1 MADPRKQSY
10 TPRFMSSNTSGSRAD
25 RILRENLAKKRNE
38 LERATEQEEIGS
50 QYYSSTGKG
59 LSPKPS
65 DYARAQ
71 EVREQD
77 LQEKAKKV
85 EAKQKAFRYV
95 MDSDLQQEESRMTDQ
110 RRPYGIGSQSLPTNV
125 DPSKDPL
132 FKDFEERSASAPR
145 RPQPATPQDSQELEL
160 NERQYG
166 IGSMSLLKD
175 KDIQRQDDDIKQA
188 QESKEAKANAKAK
201 KLKEEENKKVVLS
214 ELSPDPT
221 KGGKVDPVDK
231 GKGYTVVDGKRVR
244 DKSYIAPE
252 RASDPLA
259 DEERY
264 GDAGYNVS
272 SDYAKQ
278 LGMNASTD
286 VFTVEKGSE
295 AESLVT
301 WAGNK
306 AKYKEVFKNEKDKLN
321 SLIEEEEKLLKE
333 TGGAGAPRKTVFAGG
348 SPDADLL
355 KDVRSLADISK
366 KDAKNIVT
374 AEGLQELKTP
384 NIPPNI
390 GGFGEEEILGYNNP
404 KVDPKDQS
412 VDKLTPSQADAIPMT
427 WVDKNGFT
435 RLSSDA
441 LVSALN
447 TSNAYVIK
455 NQSEI
460 DEIQAD
466 WEKDALQG
474 QTAKRPPMMN
484 EPLLARIREQF
495 SLPDSQGLKTKNY
508 GLTDKEYNEAVRLNY
523 VTPWTPKTYDNVVKN
538 KETITETT
546 TVKSNPEK
554 QEVEVQTQLGT
565 AMSKAINDNTTATL
579 SSSSY
584 TLPKEDITGDYKYLE
599 LDNSAKIPVTEA
611 NKVIDEI
618 NKEDVKQIAFNII
631 DKEGH
636 STKLSPNDFDNVVI
650 DKDGKPKPVQ
660 EWSFSNWDTSKSKS
674 VKKGEYPK
682 VLVYKADNNT
692 WAKVNMETGVVNTV
706 RTKDGENPPKRWKVP
721 VSAITLAK
729 QNTPPNPNLPKG
741 FIVLETQKKQPKNKK
756 FNVRGK
762 EGARGYTVG
771 VTKGQVKFRTRGIA
785 K

>member
-10 TPRFMSSNTSGSRAD
+10 TPRFMSSNASGSRAD
-25 RILRENLAKKRNE
+25 EILRENLRRKRNE
-38 LERATEQEEIGS
+38 LESATQQEGLGS
-50 QYYSSTGKG
+50 VYYSSTGKG
-59 LSPKPS
+59 ISPS
-65 DYARAQ
+65 VEDYARAKAK
-71 EVREQD
+71 REQD
-77 LQEKAKKV
+77 LQEKAKEV

-160 NERQYG
+160 NERKYG

-175 KDIQRQDDDIKQA
+175 EDIQRQDDDIKQA
-188 QESKEAKANAKAK
+188 QAQAEAEAQAKAQRLKQAEDIQLLK
-201 KLKEEENKKVVLS
+201 KPE
-214 ELSPDPT
+214 PT

-231 GKGYTVVDGKRVR
+231 GKGYTVKDGKMVK

-295 AESLVT
+295 AESLVN

-306 AKYKEVFKNEKDKLN
+306 AKYKEVFKNEKNKLD
-321 SLIEEEEKLLKE
+321 SLIEEEEKLLQE

-355 KDVRSLADISK
+355 QDVPSLGDISK
-366 KDAKNIVT
+366 KDAEKIVT
-374 AEGLQELKTP
+374 AEMMGKLKTP

-404 KVDPKDQS
+404 KVDPKDKK
-412 VDKLTPSQADAIPMT
+412 VDKLTPSEADAIPME

-435 RLSSDA
+435 RLTSDA

-460 DEIQAD
+460 DEIQAS

-495 SLPDSQGLKTKNY
+495 SLPDSEGLKTKNY
-508 GLTDKEYNEAVRLNY
+508 GLTDKEYKEAVRLNY
-523 VTPWTPKTYDNVVKN
+523 VTPWTEKTYDNVVKN

-584 TLPKEDITGDYKYLE
+584 TLPKEDITGGYQG
-599 LDNSAKIPVTEA
+599 LDLNNSAKIPVTEA

-636 STKLSPNDFDNVVI
+636 NTKLSPNDFDNIVI

-706 RTKDGENPPKRWKVP
+706 RTKDGENPPKKWKVP

-729 QNTPPNPNLPKG
+729 QNTPPHPNLPKG

>member
-10 TPRFMSSNTSGSRAD
+10 TPRFMSSNASGSRAD
-25 RILRENLAKKRNE
+25 EILRENLRRKRNE
-38 LERATEQEEIGS
+38 LESATQQEGLGS
-50 QYYSSTGKG
+50 VYYSSSSQPRLNPSIGDFAKG
-59 LSPKPS
+59 IT
-65 DYARAQ
+65 Q
-71 EVREQD
+71 REQD
-77 LQEKAKKV
+77 LQEKAKEV

-132 FKDFEERSASAPR
+132 FKDAVEKAEARPR

-160 NERQYG
+160 NERKYG
-166 IGSMSLLKD
+166 IGSMSLLRD
-175 KDIQRQDDDIKQA
+175 EDIQRQDDDIKQA
-188 QESKEAKANAKAK
+188 QAQAQAEAQAEAQRLKQVEDIQLLK
-201 KLKEEENKKVVLS
+201 KPE
-214 ELSPDPT
+214 PT

-231 GKGYTVVDGKRVR
+231 GKGYTVKDGKRVR

-286 VFTVEKGSE
+286 VFTVEKGSK

-306 AKYKEVFKNEKDKLN
+306 AKYKEVFKNEKNKLD
-321 SLIEEEEKLLKE
+321 SLIEEENKLLKE
-333 TGGAGAPRKTVFAGG
+333 TGGAGAPTKTVFAGG
-348 SPDADLL
+348 SPDADL
-355 KDVRSLADISK
+355 ISE
-366 KDAKNIVT
+366 KDAKKIVT
-374 AEGLQELKTP
+374 AEGLQELKTSNETFNTDGRASDP
-384 NIPPNI
+384 FAEV
-390 GGFGEEEILGYNNP
+390 GGGYYNP

-412 VDKLTPSQADAIPMT
+412 VDKLTPSEADAIPLT

-435 RLSSDA
+435 RLTSDA
-441 LVSALN
+441 LVSALE

-455 NQSEI
+455 SQSDI
-460 DEIQAD
+460 DKIQAD

-495 SLPDSQGLKTKNY
+495 SLPDSEGLKTKNY
-508 GLTDKEYNEAVRLNY
+508 GLTDKEYKEAVRLNY

-584 TLPKEDITGDYKYLE
+584 TRTKEDITGGYQG
-599 LDNSAKIPVTEA
+599 LDLNNSAKIPVTEA

-706 RTKDGENPPKRWKVP
+706 RTKDGENPPKKWKVP

-729 QNTPPNPNLPKG
+729 QNTPPHPNLPKG
-741 FIVLETQKKQPKNKK
+741 FIVLATQKKQPKNKK

>member
-10 TPRFMSSNTSGSRAD
+10 TPRFMSSNASGSRAD
-25 RILRENLAKKRNE
+25 EILRENLRRKRNE
-38 LERATEQEEIGS
+38 LESATQQEGLGS
-50 QYYSSTGKG
+50 EYYSSTGKG
-59 LSPKPS
+59 ISPS
-65 DYARAQ
+65 IEDYARAIEIRKQ
-71 EVREQD
+71 Q
-77 LQEKAKKV
+77 LQEKAKEV
-85 EAKQKAFRYV
+85 EAQQKAFRYV
-95 MDSDLQQEESRMTDQ
+95 TDSDLQQEESRNKGNPNVGT
-110 RRPYGIGSQSLPTNV
+110 GFVTNV
-125 DPSKDPL
+125 NPSKDPL
-132 FKDFEERSASAPR
+132 FKDAVEKSASAPR
-145 RPQPATPQDSQELEL
+145 RPKAPQDSQELEL
-160 NERQYG
+160 NENKSNYG

-175 KDIQRQDDDIKQA
+175 EDIKRQDDDIKQA

-201 KLKEEENKKVVLS
+201 KLKEEENIKVVLS
-214 ELSPDPT
+214 ELSSDPT

-244 DKSYIAPE
+244 DKSYVAPE

-286 VFTVEKGSE
+286 VFTVEKGSK
-295 AESLVT
+295 AESLVN

-306 AKYKEVFKNEKDKLN
+306 AKYKEVFKNEKNKLD
-321 SLIEEEEKLLKE
+321 SLIEEEQKLLQE
-333 TGGAGAPRKTVFAGG
+333 TGGAGAPTKTVFAGG
-348 SPDADLL
+348 SPDADL
-355 KDVRSLADISK
+355 ISE
-366 KDAKNIVT
+366 KDAKKIVT
-374 AEGLQELKTP
+374 VEGYQKLKTSNETFNTDGRASDP
-384 NIPPNI
+384 FAEV
-390 GGFGEEEILGYNNP
+390 GGGYYNP

-412 VDKLTPSQADAIPMT
+412 VNDVTPSEADAIPLT
-427 WVDKNGFT
+427 WVDKFGFT
-435 RLSSDA
+435 RLTSDA
-441 LVSALN
+441 LVSALE

-455 NQSEI
+455 SQSEI
-460 DEIQAD
+460 DKKQAD

-495 SLPDSQGLKTKNY
+495 SLPDSEGLKTKNY

-565 AMSKAINDNTTATL
+565 TMSKAINDNTTATL

-584 TLPKEDITGDYKYLE
+584 TRTKEDITGGYQG
-599 LDNSAKIPVTEA
+599 LDLNNSAKIPVTEA

>member
-10 TPRFMSSNTSGSRAD
+10 TPRFMSSNRGGSRAD
-25 RILRENLAKKRNE
+25 SILRSRRQSQDNLQDNLEEQERE
-38 LERATEQEEIGS
+38 LERS
-50 QYYSSTGKG
+50 QSSPIPQSS
-59 LSPKPS
+59 LAPKPS
-65 DYARAQ
+65 DYLRAQ
-71 EVREQD
+71 EVIEQK
-77 LQEKAKKV
+77 LKADEEARAKAL
-85 EAKQKAFRYV
+85 EDQRAKQEAFRYV
-95 MDSDLQQEESRMTDQ
+95 TDSDLQQEESRNQGNPM
-110 RRPYGIGSQSLPTNV
+110 INFSNV
-125 DPSKDPL
+125 NPSKAPL
-132 FKDFEERSASAPR
+132 FKEFEEKSASAPR
-145 RPQPATPQDSQELEL
+145 RPKPATPQDSQELEL
-160 NERQYG
+160 NERKYG

-175 KDIQRQDDDIKQA
+175 EDIQRQDDDIKQA
-188 QESKEAKANAKAK
+188 QEEEKAKAK
-201 KLKEEENKKVVLS
+201 DIAEKYKAIEDDPVSQLK
-214 ELSPDPT
+214 T
-221 KGGKVDPVDK
+221 KEGMIDPVDK
-231 GKGYTVVDGKRVR
+231 GKGYTVKDGKMVK

-272 SDYAKQ
+272 SDYARQ

-286 VFTVEKGSE
+286 VFTVEKGSK
-295 AESLVT
+295 AESLVN

-306 AKYKEVFKNEKDKLN
+306 AKYKEVFKNEKDKLD
-321 SLIEEEEKLLKE
+321 SLIEEEEKLLQE
-333 TGGAGAPRKTVFAGG
+333 TGGAGAPTKTIFAGG
-348 SPDADLL
+348 SPDADL
-355 KDVRSLADISK
+355 ISE
-366 KDAKNIVT
+366 KDAKKIATV
-374 AEGLQELKTP
+374 EGYQKLKTSNETFNTDGRASDP
-384 NIPPNI
+384 FAEV
-390 GGFGEEEILGYNNP
+390 GGGYYNP
-404 KVDPKDQS
+404 KVDPKDKS
-412 VDKLTPSQADAIPMT
+412 VDNVTPSEADAIPMT

-441 LVSALN
+441 LVSALE

-455 NQSEI
+455 SQSEI
-460 DEIQAD
+460 DKRQAD

-474 QTAKRPPMMN
+474 QTAKLPPMMN

-495 SLPDSQGLKTKNY
+495 SLPDSEGLKTKNY
-508 GLTDKEYNEAVRLNY
+508 GLTDKEYKEAVRLNY

-546 TVKSNPEK
+546 TVKSNPEN

-584 TLPKEDITGDYKYLE
+584 TLPKEDITGGYQGLE

-636 STKLSPNDFDNVVI
+636 NTKLSPNDFDNIVI
-650 DKDGKPKPVQ
+650 DKDGNPKPVQ

-706 RTKDGENPPKRWKVP
+706 RTKDGENPPKKWKVP

-729 QNTPPNPNLPKG
+729 QNTPPHPNLPKG

>member
-1 MADPRKQSY
+1 MADPRKPSY
-10 TPRFMSSNTSGSRAD
+10 TPRFMSSNRGGSRAD
-25 RILRENLAKKRNE
+25 SILRSRRQSQDNLQDNLEEQERE
-38 LERATEQEEIGS
+38 LERRQ
-50 QYYSSTGKG
+50 SSPIPQSS
-59 LSPKPS
+59 LAPKPS
-65 DYARAQ
+65 DYLRAQ
-71 EVREQD
+71 EVIEQK
-77 LQEKAKKV
+77 LKADEEARAKAL
-85 EAKQKAFRYV
+85 EDQRAKQEAFRYV
-95 MDSDLQQEESRMTDQ
+95 TDSDLQQEESRNQGNPM
-110 RRPYGIGSQSLPTNV
+110 INFSNV
-125 DPSKDPL
+125 NPSKAPL
-132 FKDFEERSASAPR
+132 FKEFEEKSASAPR
-145 RPQPATPQDSQELEL
+145 RPKPATPQDSQELEL
-160 NERQYG
+160 NERKYG

-175 KDIQRQDDDIKQA
+175 EDIQRQDDDIKQA
-188 QESKEAKANAKAK
+188 QAQAQAETQAEAQRLKQAEDIQLLK
-201 KLKEEENKKVVLS
+201 KPE
-214 ELSPDPT
+214 PT

-231 GKGYTVVDGKRVR
+231 GKGYTVKDGKMVK

-286 VFTVEKGSE
+286 VFTVEKGSK

-306 AKYKEVFKNEKDKLN
+306 AKYKEVFKNEKDKLS

-355 KDVRSLADISK
+355 QDVPSLAGISK

-374 AEGLQELKTP
+374 AEGLQKLKTP

-412 VDKLTPSQADAIPMT
+412 VDKLTPSEADAIPMT

-435 RLSSDA
+435 RLTSDA

-455 NQSEI
+455 SQREI

-495 SLPDSQGLKTKNY
+495 SLPDSEGLKTKNY

-546 TVKSNPEK
+546 TVKSNPEN

-584 TLPKEDITGDYKYLE
+584 TLPKEDITGGYQGLE
-599 LDNSAKIPVTEA
+599 LDNSAKIPVREA

-636 STKLSPNDFDNVVI
+636 NTKLSPNDFDNIVI
-650 DKDGKPKPVQ
+650 DKNGNPKPVQ

-706 RTKDGENPPKRWKVP
+706 RTKDGENPPKKWKVP
-721 VSAITLAK
+721 VSAIKLAK
-729 QNTPPNPNLPKG
+729 QNTPPHPNLPKG